1 MLTSILLGSPTG
13 KGMHS
18 KIYTSLL
25 NQHSWLHNCTAINS
39 MYNETGLFGVFTSAE
54 SQYASKAVD
63 AVCGV
68 LQVCRVRLQLRVCT
82 PHSLAFDWHHAAE
95 DLCAAKGGRC
105 SLRSAAR
112 QLCCASVLASV
123 HIVASLPLEPMD
135 AVGGVLQVRQ
145 VLLTFA
151 EQLTQKHCKGCGCSL
166 CAGPRRLECW
176 SSQCALSHK

>member
-1 MLTSILLGSPTG
+1 MTLSRCAPSRLLVLKASYWSATG

-68 LQVCRVRLQLRVCT
+68 LQV
-82 PHSLAFDWHHAAE
+82 S
-95 DLCAAKGGRC
+95 
-105 SLRSAAR
+105 
-112 QLCCASVLASV
+112 
-123 HIVASLPLEPMD
+123 
-135 AVGGVLQVRQ
+135 
-145 VLLTFA
+145 
-151 EQLTQKHCKGCGCSL
+151 
-166 CAGPRRLECW
+166 
-176 SSQCALSHK
+176 